1 MTYSR
6 PTKTAD
12 LERELHL
19 AEIFSPAILA
29 NPKNSGDSMHDYRK
43 RSIDGPD
50 NEGEFARPRKVPG
63 NMALAPDWVNAAR
76 GIQIS
81 IVVPTYNRP
90 ALLDRCLAALTS
102 QLVDTTHYEIIV
114 VDDGPHQATQLV
126 VKKWRQRMEIT
137 GPRIAYL
144 PSDGPHGP
152 AAARNRGWQH
162 ASGELIAFTDDD
174 TIPYRDWLARG
185 LAAFDG
191 SVQAAWGRI
200 VMPIDHK
207 PTDYERDAKNLENAE
222 FVTAN
227 CFCLKSLLVEL
238 GGFDERF
245 RLAWREDADLYF
257 RLLQSNARIAHVPD
271 AVVEHPIR
279 PAPWGVSL
287 SQQKKVQFDALLF
300 KKHRELYRKKIRPH
314 ARWDYYAVTI
324 CLAAL
329 PVAAMLGYGWIS
341 LVAGLWWAIF
351 TTRFCMQRLRG
362 TVLSLS
368 HVAEMGVTSM
378 LIPPLAVY
386 WRLVGIIRFRV
397 GFA

>member
-1 MTYSR
+1 
-6 PTKTAD
+6 
-12 LERELHL
+12 
-19 AEIFSPAILA
+19 
-29 NPKNSGDSMHDYRK
+29 MHDYRK
-43 RSIDGPD
+43 QSIDGPD
-50 NEGEFARPRKVPG
+50 SEGKFARPRKIPG
-63 NMALAPDWVNAAR
+63 NMAAAPDWVNAAR

-90 ALLDRCLAALTS
+90 DLLDRCLAALTS
-102 QLVDTTHYEIIV
+102 QLFDTTRYEIIV
-114 VDDGPHQATQLV
+114 VDDGPHRATQV
-126 VKKWRQRMEIT
+126 VAKKWRQRMEIT
-137 GPRIAYL
+137 GPRIVYL

-152 AAARNRGWQH
+152 AAARNRGWHQ
-162 ASGELIAFTDDD
+162 ASGELVAFTDDD
-174 TIPYRDWLARG
+174 TIPYRDWLAKG

-227 CFCLKSLLVEL
+227 CFCLKSLLIEL

-257 RLLQSNARIAHVPD
+257 RLLQSNARIAHVPE

-279 PAPWGVSL
+279 PASWGVSL

-300 KKHRELYRKKIRPH
+300 KKHRELYRRKIRSH

-324 CLAAL
+324 CLAVM
-329 PVAAMLGYGWIS
+329 PVAAILDYGWIS
-341 LVAGLWWAIF
+341 LAACLWWAIF
-351 TTRFCMQRLRG
+351 TARFCMQRLRG

-368 HVAEMGVTSM
+368 HVAEMLLTSI